1 MVSVFP
7 RLSSDS
13 LKSHNK
19 TNKLTDGGS
28 SEPTTPKMTVFVSR
42 ESGGFGERDTVDSV
56 FTVFLFAFLCC
67 RRKERMKERTKKER
81 KKEKGLSDGK
91 VSTES
96 VRNTL

>member
-56 FTVFLFAFLCC
+56 FTIRKDCLLVCFFVLQ
-67 RRKERMKERTKKER
+67 KERKNERKNKKRKKER
-81 KKEKGLSDGK
+81 ERA
-91 VSTES
+91 V
-96 VRNTL
+96 